1 MQNNHHLKLVCLS
14 TEKVYIYWFYLLFCW
29 FAFELVKTTCVHFQ
43 PRNHF
48 RRGSI
53 RSVWSYT
60 DQTTQIRF
68 LFEQALLKPLVFLFL
83 SYYICFTLLDKQ
95 INQFSAEFPSPRQPH
110 YLGQEANTFKVLS
123 AKRQHHYHNYH
134 HHHPHHNHYPHS

>member
-1 MQNNHHLKLVCLS
+1 M
-14 TEKVYIYWFYLLFCW
+14 T
-29 FAFELVKTTCVHFQ
+29 ACVHFQ

-60 DQTTQIRF
+60 DQTSQIRF
-68 LFEQALLKPLVFLFL
+68 LFLASFAQSTFFLFL
-83 SYYICFTLLDKQ
+83 SYLFCFDLVNKPKQ
-95 INQFSAEFPSPRQPH
+95 IYQFSAEFPSPRQPH

-123 AKRQHHYHNYH
+123 AKRQYHYHNHH
-134 HHHPHHNHYPHS
+134 HHHPHHNHYPHRRQSIITIVGKPSLNHLRLNQRRVVSIL